1 MPTQSPKPAPPKGAA
16 PERERPAPVAA
27 PVRFKD
33 WASI

>member
-1 MPTQSPKPAPPKGAA
+1 MPVATPQPGPPKDPK
-16 PERERPAPVAA
+16 PERERPA